1 MFAVTILGN
10 NSALSMHDRHQ
21 TAQIVSCEGNQFLI
35 DCGES
40 TQSQMQRY
48 KIKRS
53 RIDHIFIS
61 HLHGDHFFG
70 LPGLLNTFNLTNR
83 KDDLHI
89 YGPAQLMEVMTI
101 INQVSGA
108 HFGYRVQFHELITA
122 GKLLEL
128 DHLSI
133 SCFPVSHRIPCWGF
147 RFDLSPK
154 PEKIRDGKLIKPAQV
169 GQSYAYCADTCYD
182 EKIIAHIRNVDLL
195 YHESTYLDDQ
205 EEKAVMRFH
214 STCTQAATIAKKS
227 GAGKLLLGHYSSK
240 YDDIQPFETQAR
252 QTFQS
257 TEASKEGVTYLVK
270 NTVVH

>member
-21 TAQIVSCEGNQFLI
+21 TAQVVSCEGNQFLI

-70 LPGLLNTFNLTNR
+70 LPGLLNTFNLSNR
-83 KDDLHI
+83 KEDLHL
-89 YGPAQLMEVMTI
+89 YGPPQLMEVLTL
-101 INQVSGA
+101 INQVSCA
-108 HFGYRVQFHELITA
+108 HFGYRIQFHELRSA
-122 GKLLEL
+122 GKLLES
-128 DHLSI
+128 DNLSI

-147 RFDLSPK
+147 RFDLSAK
-154 PEKIRDGKLIKPAQV
+154 PEKIRDGKVVKPAQP
-169 GQSYAYCADTCYD
+169 GLSYAYCADTCYD
-182 EKIIAHIRNVDLL
+182 EKIIEHIKNVDLL

-205 EEKAVMRFH
+205 GEKALMRFH
-214 STCTQAATIAKKS
+214 STCTQAATIAIKA
-227 GAGKLLLGHYSSK
+227 GAGRLLLGHYSSK
-240 YDDIQPFETQAR
+240 YDDIHPFEAQAR
-252 QTFQS
+252 EAFQNS
-257 TEASKEGVTYLVK
+257 TASREGVTYLV
-270 NTVVH
+270 HEH